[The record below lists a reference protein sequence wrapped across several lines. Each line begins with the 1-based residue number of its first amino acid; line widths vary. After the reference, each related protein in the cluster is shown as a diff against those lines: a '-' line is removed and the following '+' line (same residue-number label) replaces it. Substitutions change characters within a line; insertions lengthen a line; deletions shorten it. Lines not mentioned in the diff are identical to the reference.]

1 VLETWR
7 TLSEAVPTVRPVRG
21 LVEAALPARMG
32 TPFRWLVGSS
42 WVGNLGDGIALAA
55 GPLVVAGQT
64 QDPLLVALGAL
75 LQRLPWLL
83 FGLHAGVLADRVD
96 RRRLVIAVDLARAG
110 VLVVLATAL
119 FTGDVGIAVV
129 LTALFALG
137 VAEVFVDTTTGTLL
151 PMVVARADVGVGN
164 ARLMAGAITMN
175 ELAGP
180 ALGAALFVAG
190 TAWPFVTQAVLL
202 ALGGLLVSR
211 MRLPARERPT
221 ERSHVRQDIAEGLR
235 WTWGDAAV
243 RTLTLTIVSFNV
255 TYGAAWSVL
264 VLYADQRLD
273 LGPVGFGLLST
284 ATAVGGIVGTAS
296 YDWLER
302 HVGLVTLMR
311 VGVALETL
319 THLALA
325 VTTAA
330 WVAMVVMVVF
340 GAHAFVW
347 STTSRTVRMRAVP
360 MGLQG
365 RVGSL
370 YAMGVFGGILV
381 GQLIGGLVARVWGVT
396 GPFWFGFVGS
406 AVILALIRR
415 QLAHITHAGEE
426 LDEPARV

>member
-1 VLETWR
+1 M
-7 TLSEAVPTVRPVRG
+7 RG
-21 LVEAALPARMG
+21 LVEAVLPARMG

-42 WVGNLGDGIALAA
+42 WVTNLGDGIALAA
-55 GPLVVAGQT
+55 GPLLVASQT

-96 RRRLVIAVDLARAG
+96 RRRLAVAVDLARAG
-110 VLVVLATAL
+110 VLVVLAAAL
-119 FTGDVGIAVV
+119 STGAVGTAVV
-129 LTALFALG
+129 LAALFVLG
-137 VAEVFVDTTTGTLL
+137 TAEVFADSAAGTLL
-151 PMVVARADVGVGN
+151 PMVVARADLGTGN
-164 ARLMAGAITMN
+164 ARLMAGALTMN

-202 ALGGLLVSR
+202 ALGASLVSR
-211 MRLPARERPT
+211 MRLPARERPP
-221 ERSHVRQDIAEGLR
+221 ERSPVQRDIVEGLR
-235 WTWGDAAV
+235 WTWGNAAV

-273 LGPVGFGLLST
+273 LGPVGFGLLAST
-284 ATAVGGIVGTAS
+284 GAVGGIVGTAS

-302 HVGLVTLMR
+302 HASLATLMR
-311 VGVALETL
+311 VGLVIETL
-319 THLALA
+319 THLAFA
-325 VTTAA
+325 VTTTA
-330 WVAMVVMVVF
+330 WVAMAVMFVF

-347 STTSRTVRMRAVP
+347 GTTSRTVRMRAVP
-360 MGLQG
+360 MDLQG

-370 YAMGVFGGILV
+370 YAMGVFGGILL
-381 GQLIGGLVARVWGVT
+381 GQLAGGVIARVWGVT

-406 AVILALIRR
+406 AVILALIWT
-415 QLAHITHAGEE
+415 QLAHIAHAGEE
-426 LDEPARV
+426 ELAERV